1 MRVKLT
7 NYGQRL
13 DGEKV
18 IGELRE
24 LYGMILNEELPLI
37 REEDSK
43 NLRVELLKLTSKF
56 KELSN

>member
-1 MRVKLT
+1 LT